1 MHFIKKYLEESFEII
16 ELSNQ
21 FITTKIAVQQGLNL
35 FSLVYKNIE
44 TIYFDKTLT
53 ENLQDRK
60 LAGIPFMHPWANRL
74 ENDKI
79 FNRSF
84 TMNDILNAVLYRDGN
99 NLPLHGLILKS
110 DKWQI
115 IEMRATDLKAS
126 CTAKLAFN
134 ETHLLDIFPFEHNI
148 FITLELENEKL
159 FYTIEIEN
167 ISTNEMPICFGFHP
181 YFNIKHSENNS
192 LIVPD
197 AEVALVDEKL
207 IPTNKYD
214 EKEALFSFKENQIPI
229 KNQNIDHAFLHQNQ
243 NKAYQLKTDNYLV
256 TFNLDEN
263 YTVVQIYHP
272 NNEQKPYICIEPM
285 TALANALNTGNY
297 NTIAPNSKFNAVF
310 SIEYC
315 STIEH

>member
-1 MHFIKKYLEESFEII
+1 MHFIKKYIEESFEII

-21 FITTKIAVQQGLNL
+21 FINAKIVVQQGFNL

-53 ENLQDRK
+53 ENFQDRK

-74 ENDKI
+74 DRDKI

-99 NLPLHGLILKS
+99 NLALHGLILKS

-115 IEMRATDLKAS
+115 IEMSTTDLKAS

-134 ETHLLDIFPFEHNI
+134 ETHLLDLFPFEHNI
-148 FITLELENEKL
+148 FITLELESEKL
-159 FYTIEIEN
+159 FYKVEIEN
-167 ISTNEMPICFGFHP
+167 LSSNEMPICFGFHP
-181 YFNIKHSENNS
+181 YFNIKHSENNI

-243 NKAYQLKTDNYLV
+243 NENYQLKTDNYLV

>member
-1 MHFIKKYLEESFEII
+1 MHFIKKYIEESFEII

-21 FITTKIAVQQGLNL
+21 FINAKIVVQQGFNL

-53 ENLQDRK
+53 ENFQDRK

-74 ENDKI
+74 DRDKI

-99 NLPLHGLILKS
+99 NLALHGLILKS

-115 IEMRATDLKAS
+115 IDMSATDLKAS

-134 ETHLLDIFPFEHNI
+134 ETHLLDLFPFKHNI
-148 FITLELENEKL
+148 FITLELESEKL
-159 FYTIEIEN
+159 FYKVEIEN
-167 ISTNEMPICFGFHP
+167 LSSNEMPICFGFHP
-181 YFNIKHSENNS
+181 YFNIKHSENNI

-243 NKAYQLKTDNYLV
+243 NENYQLKTDNYLV

>member
-1 MHFIKKYLEESFEII
+1 MHFIKKYIEESFEII

-21 FITTKIAVQQGLNL
+21 FINAKIVVQQGFNL

-44 TIYFDKTLT
+44 TIYFDKTLI
-53 ENLQDRK
+53 ENFQDRK

-74 ENDKI
+74 DRDKI

-99 NLPLHGLILKS
+99 NLALHGLILKS

-115 IEMRATDLKAS
+115 IDMSATDLKAS

-134 ETHLLDIFPFEHNI
+134 ETHLLDLFPFKHNI
-148 FITLELENEKL
+148 FITLELESEKL
-159 FYTIEIEN
+159 FYKVEIEN
-167 ISTNEMPICFGFHP
+167 LSSNEMPICFGFHP
-181 YFNIKHSENNS
+181 YFNIKHSENNI

-243 NKAYQLKTDNYLV
+243 NENYQLKTDNYLV

>member
-1 MHFIKKYLEESFEII
+1 MHFIKRYIEESFEII

-21 FITTKIAVQQGLNL
+21 FINAKIVVQQGFNL

-44 TIYFDKTLT
+44 TIYFDKTLI
-53 ENLQDRK
+53 ENFQDRK

-74 ENDKI
+74 DRDKI

-99 NLPLHGLILKS
+99 NLALHGLILKS

-115 IEMRATDLKAS
+115 IDMSATDLKAS

-134 ETHLLDIFPFEHNI
+134 ETHLLDLFPFKHNI
-148 FITLELENEKL
+148 FITLELESEKL
-159 FYTIEIEN
+159 FYKVEIEN
-167 ISTNEMPICFGFHP
+167 LSSNEMPICFGFHP
-181 YFNIKHSENNS
+181 YFNIKHSENNI

-243 NKAYQLKTDNYLV
+243 NENYQLKTDNYLV

>member
-1 MHFIKKYLEESFEII
+1 MHFIKKYIEESFEII

-21 FITTKIAVQQGLNL
+21 FINAKIVVQQGFNL

-53 ENLQDRK
+53 ENFQDRK

-74 ENDKI
+74 DRDKI

-84 TMNDILNAVLYRDGN
+84 TMNDKLNDVLYRDGN

-115 IEMRATDLKAS
+115 IDMSATDLKAS

-134 ETHLLDIFPFEHNI
+134 ETHLLDLFPFKHNI
-148 FITLELENEKL
+148 FITLELESEKL
-159 FYTIEIEN
+159 FYKVEIEN
-167 ISTNEMPICFGFHP
+167 LSSNEMPICFGFHP
-181 YFNIKHSENNS
+181 YFNIKHSENNI

-243 NKAYQLKTDNYLV
+243 NENYQLKTDNYLV

>member
-1 MHFIKKYLEESFEII
+1 MHFIKKYIEESFEII

-21 FITTKIAVQQGLNL
+21 FINAKIVVQQGFNL

-53 ENLQDRK
+53 ENFQDRK

-74 ENDKI
+74 DRDKI

-115 IEMRATDLKAS
+115 IDMSATDLKAS

-134 ETHLLDIFPFEHNI
+134 ETHLLDLFPFKHNI
-148 FITLELENEKL
+148 FITLELESEKL
-159 FYTIEIEN
+159 FYKVEIEN
-167 ISTNEMPICFGFHP
+167 LSSNEMPICFGFHP
-181 YFNIKHSENNS
+181 YFNIKHSENNI

-243 NKAYQLKTDNYLV
+243 NENYQLKTDNYLV

-263 YTVVQIYHP
+263 YTVLQIYHP

>member
-1 MHFIKKYLEESFEII
+1 MHFIKKYIEESFEII

-21 FITTKIAVQQGLNL
+21 FINAKIVVQQGFNL

-44 TIYFDKTLT
+44 TIYFDKTLI
-53 ENLQDRK
+53 ENFQDRK

-74 ENDKI
+74 DRDKI

-99 NLPLHGLILKS
+99 NLALHGLILKS
-110 DKWQI
+110 EKWQI
-115 IEMRATDLKAS
+115 IDMSATDLKAS

-134 ETHLLDIFPFEHNI
+134 ETHLLDLFPFKHNI
-148 FITLELENEKL
+148 FITLELESEKL
-159 FYTIEIEN
+159 FYKVEIEN
-167 ISTNEMPICFGFHP
+167 LSSNEMPICFGFHP
-181 YFNIKHSENNS
+181 YFNIKHSENNI

-243 NKAYQLKTDNYLV
+243 NENYQLKTDNYLV

>member
-1 MHFIKKYLEESFEII
+1 MHFIKKYIEESFEII

-21 FITTKIAVQQGLNL
+21 FINAKIVVQQGFNL

-53 ENLQDRK
+53 ENFQDRK

-74 ENDKI
+74 DSDKI

-84 TMNDILNAVLYRDGN
+84 TMNDKLNDVLYRDGN

-115 IEMRATDLKAS
+115 IEMSTTDLKAS

-134 ETHLLDIFPFEHNI
+134 ETHLLDLFPFEHNI
-148 FITLELENEKL
+148 FITLELESEKL
-159 FYTIEIEN
+159 FYKVEIEN
-167 ISTNEMPICFGFHP
+167 LSSNEMPICFGFHP
-181 YFNIKHSENNS
+181 YFNIKHSENNI

-243 NKAYQLKTDNYLV
+243 NENYQLKTDNYLV